1 MRKLT
6 LDDVRPEGQR
16 VLVRVDFNVP
26 MKDGEITDDSRIVA
40 SLPTLER
47 LVRDRARIILMSH
60 LGRPKGAV
68 DPKYTLEPVARRLAK
83 LMDREV
89 RFIDECVGTLAL
101 HASETLKDGDILL
114 LENLRFHSEEEAND
128 PIFSRQ
134 LAQLGNLYVNDA
146 FGTAHRAHASTVGVT
161 KFFQQAVAGPLME
174 KELKY
179 LSLALE
185 RPEHPYVAVLGGAKI
200 SGKIDVIRN
209 LLERVDGILVGGAM
223 VYTFYKARGTPV
235 GESLVEPDRR
245 EMAAATLQAADEA
258 GVELCLP
265 VDSIVS
271 TAADG
276 SEEAKA
282 TDGADIPAACM
293 GVDLGPKTI
302 ALFERKIAEARTV
315 VWNGPMGIFEV
326 PAFAKGTLAIATAVA
341 EATKR
346 GATTVIGGGDS
357 VAAINRLGFEDRD
370 FSHVSTGGGA
380 FLEFLEGK
388 ELPGVAALTDKNLS

>member
-1 MRKLT
+1 MQKLT
-6 LDDVRPEGQR
+6 LDDLRPEGKR
-16 VLVRVDFNVP
+16 VLMRVDFNVP

-40 SLPTLER
+40 SLPTLRR
-47 LVRDRARIILMSH
+47 LSAGGARVILMSH
-60 LGRPKGAV
+60 LGRPKGTV
-68 DPKYTLEPVARRLAK
+68 DPRYTLEPVARRLAR
-83 LMDREV
+83 LMDREI
-89 RFIDECVGTLAL
+89 RFIDECVGGLAL
-101 HASETLKDGDILL
+101 EASETLKDAEILL

-128 PIFSRQ
+128 PVFSRQ

-161 KFFQQAVAGPLME
+161 KYFQQAAAGPLME

-185 RPEHPYVAVLGGAKI
+185 HPEHPFVAVLGGAKI

-209 LLERVDGILVGGAM
+209 LLERVDRILVGGAM

-245 EMAAATLQAADEA
+245 EMAAATLQAAAEA

-276 SEEAKA
+276 SEEARA
-282 TDGADIPAACM
+282 TPGPDVPVGWM

-302 ALFERKIAEARTV
+302 ALFEQRLADARTV

-326 PAFAKGTLAIATAVA
+326 PAFAKGTLGVAKVIAAITQS
-341 EATKR
+341 
-346 GATTVIGGGDS
+346 GATTLVGGGDS
-357 VAAINRLGFEDRD
+357 VAAIHRLGFEEGD

-388 ELPGVAALTDKNLS
+388 ELPGVAALTDKV

>member
-6 LDDVRPEGQR
+6 LDDLRTQGQR

-26 MKDGEITDDSRIVA
+26 MKDGEITDDSRMVA
-40 SLPTLER
+40 SLPTLKR
-47 LVRDRARIILMSH
+47 LTRDGARVILMSH

-68 DPKYTLEPVARRLAK
+68 DPRYTLEPVARRLAR
-83 LMDREV
+83 LMDREI
-89 RFIDECVGTLAL
+89 RFIDECVGVLAL
-101 HASETLKDGDILL
+101 EASETLKDGEILL

-161 KFFQQAVAGPLME
+161 KFFQQAAAGPLLE
-174 KELKY
+174 RELKY

-185 RPEHPYVAVLGGAKI
+185 HPEHPFVAVLGGAKI

-235 GESLVEPDRR
+235 GESLVEADRR
-245 EMAAATLQAADEA
+245 EMAAATLQAAEEA
-258 GVELCLP
+258 NVKLSLP

-276 SEEAKA
+276 SEEARA
-282 TDGADIPAACM
+282 TDGPDIPAGWM
-293 GVDLGPKTI
+293 GVDLGPKSI
-302 ALFERKIAEARTV
+302 ALFEQNLGQARTI

-326 PAFAKGTLAIATAVA
+326 PAFAKGTLAVAQAVA
-341 EATKR
+341 AATRR
-346 GATTVIGGGDS
+346 GATTLVGGGDS
-357 VAAINRLGFEDRD
+357 VAAINRLGFEDHD

-388 ELPGVAALTDKNLS
+388 ELPGVAALTDKA

>member
-6 LDDVRPEGQR
+6 LDDLRTQGQR

-26 MKDGEITDDSRIVA
+26 MKDGEITDDSRMVA

-47 LVRDRARIILMSH
+47 LTRDGARVILMSH

-68 DPKYTLEPVARRLAK
+68 DPRYTLEPVARRLAR
-83 LMDREV
+83 LMDREI
-89 RFIDECVGTLAL
+89 RFVDECVGVLAL
-101 HASETLKDGDILL
+101 EASETLKDGEILL

-161 KFFQQAVAGPLME
+161 KFFQQAAAGPLME
-174 KELKY
+174 RELKY

-185 RPEHPYVAVLGGAKI
+185 HPEHPFVAVLGGAKI

-235 GESLVEPDRR
+235 GESLVEADRR
-245 EMAAATLQAADEA
+245 EMAAATLQAAEEA
-258 GVELCLP
+258 NVKLSLP

-276 SEEAKA
+276 SEEVRA
-282 TDGADIPAACM
+282 TDGPDIPAGWM
-293 GVDLGPKTI
+293 GVDLGPKSI
-302 ALFERKIAEARTV
+302 ALFEQNLGQARTI

-326 PAFAKGTLAIATAVA
+326 PAFAKGTLAVAQAVA
-341 EATKR
+341 AATRR
-346 GATTVIGGGDS
+346 GATTLVGGGDS
-357 VAAINRLGFEDRD
+357 VAAINRLGFEDHD

-388 ELPGVAALTDKNLS
+388 ELPGVAALTDKA

>member
-6 LDDVRPEGQR
+6 LDDLRTQGQR

-26 MKDGEITDDSRIVA
+26 MKDGEITDNSRMVA

-47 LVRDRARIILMSH
+47 LTRDGARVILMSH

-68 DPKYTLEPVARRLAK
+68 DPRYTLEPVARRLAR
-83 LMDREV
+83 LMDREI
-89 RFIDECVGTLAL
+89 RFVDECVGVLAL
-101 HASETLKDGDILL
+101 EASETLKDGEILL

-161 KFFQQAVAGPLME
+161 KFFQQAAAGPLME
-174 KELKY
+174 RELKY

-185 RPEHPYVAVLGGAKI
+185 HPEHPFVAVLGGAKI

-235 GESLVEPDRR
+235 GESLVEADRR
-245 EMAAATLQAADEA
+245 EMAAATLQAAEEA
-258 GVELCLP
+258 NVKLSLP

-276 SEEAKA
+276 SEEVRA
-282 TDGADIPAACM
+282 TDGPDIPAGWM
-293 GVDLGPKTI
+293 GVDLGPKSI
-302 ALFERKIAEARTV
+302 ALFEQNLGQARTI

-326 PAFAKGTLAIATAVA
+326 PAFAKGTLAVAQAVA
-341 EATKR
+341 AATRR
-346 GATTVIGGGDS
+346 GATTLVGGGDS
-357 VAAINRLGFEDRD
+357 VAAINRLGFEDHD

-388 ELPGVAALTDKNLS
+388 ELPGVAALTDKA

>member
-1 MRKLT
+1 MGKLT
-6 LDDVRPEGQR
+6 LDDLRPGGQR

-40 SLPTLER
+40 SLPTLQR
-47 LVRDRARIILMSH
+47 LTRDRARVILMSH
-60 LGRPKGAV
+60 LGRPKGNV
-68 DPKYTLEPVARRLAK
+68 DPRYTLEPVARRLAK
-83 LMDREV
+83 LMDREI
-89 RFIDECVGTLAL
+89 RFIDECVGALAL
-101 HASETLKDGDILL
+101 HASETLNDGDILL

-146 FGTAHRAHASTVGVT
+146 FGSAHRAHASTVGVT
-161 KFFQQAVAGPLME
+161 KFFQQAAAGPLME

-179 LSLALE
+179 LSHALE

-209 LLERVDGILVGGAM
+209 LLERVDRILVGGAM

-245 EMAAATLQAADEA
+245 EMAAATLQAAEEA
-258 GVELCLP
+258 SVELCLP
-265 VDSIVS
+265 VDSIIS

-276 SEEAKA
+276 SEEVRA
-282 TDGADIPAACM
+282 TDGPDIPAGWM

-302 ALFERKIAEARTV
+302 GMFEQKLADARTV

-326 PAFAKGTLAIATAVA
+326 PAFAKGTQAVA
-341 EATKR
+341 RAVAAATKR
-346 GATTVIGGGDS
+346 GATTLVGGGDS

-388 ELPGVAALTDKNLS
+388 ELPGVAALTDKG

>member
-1 MRKLT
+1 MGKLT
-6 LDDVRPEGQR
+6 LDDLRPEGQR

-47 LVRDRARIILMSH
+47 LTRDHARVILMSH
-60 LGRPKGAV
+60 LGRPKGNV
-68 DPKYTLEPVARRLAK
+68 DPRYSLEPVARRLAR
-83 LMDREV
+83 LMDREI
-89 RFIDECVGTLAL
+89 RFIDECVGALAL
-101 HASETLKDGDILL
+101 HASETLNDGEILL

-161 KFFQQAVAGPLME
+161 KFFQQAAAGPLME

-179 LSLALE
+179 LSHALE
-185 RPEHPYVAVLGGAKI
+185 RPEHPFVAVLGGAKI

-209 LLERVDGILVGGAM
+209 LLERVDRILVGGAM
-223 VYTFYKARGTPV
+223 VYTFYKARGTSV

-245 EMAAATLQAADEA
+245 EMAAATLLAADEA

-265 VDSIVS
+265 VDSIIT

-276 SEEAKA
+276 SEETRA
-282 TDGADIPAACM
+282 TDGADIPAGWM
-293 GVDLGPKTI
+293 GADLGPKSI
-302 ALFERKIAEARTV
+302 ALFEQKLADARTV

-326 PAFAKGTLAIATAVA
+326 PTFAKGTQAVA
-341 EATKR
+341 QAVAAATQR
-346 GATTVIGGGDS
+346 AATTLVGGGDS
-357 VAAINRLGFEDRD
+357 VAAINRLGFGDRD

-388 ELPGVAALTDKNLS
+388 ELPGVAALTDRA

>member
-6 LDDVRPEGQR
+6 LDDLRPGGQR

-26 MKDGEITDDSRIVA
+26 MKGGEITDDSRIVA

-47 LVRDRARIILMSH
+47 LTREGARVILMSH
-60 LGRPKGAV
+60 LGRPKGAA
-68 DPKYTLEPVARRLAK
+68 DPKYTLEPVARRLAR
-83 LMDREV
+83 LMDREI
-89 RFIDECVGTLAL
+89 RFIDECVGVLAL
-101 HASETLKDGDILL
+101 EASETLKDGEILL

-134 LAQLGNLYVNDA
+134 LAQLGNLYLNDA

-161 KFFQQAVAGPLME
+161 KFFQQAAAGPLME
-174 KELKY
+174 KELRY
-179 LSLALE
+179 LGLALE
-185 RPEHPYVAVLGGAKI
+185 RPEHPFVAVLGGAKI

-209 LLERVDGILVGGAM
+209 LLDKVDRILVGGAM
-223 VYTFYKARGTPV
+223 VYTFYKAEGTAV
-235 GESLVEPDRR
+235 GESLVEADRR
-245 EMAAATLQAADEA
+245 EMAAATLQAAADA
-258 GVELCLP
+258 KVELCLP
-265 VDSIVS
+265 MDSIVS

-276 SEEAKA
+276 SEEARA
-282 TDGADIPAACM
+282 TPGPDIPPGTM

-302 ALFERKIAEARTV
+302 AWFEKKLEDARTV

-326 PAFAKGTLAIATAVA
+326 PEFGKGTLAVARAIAQAGR
-341 EATKR
+341 R
-346 GATTVIGGGDS
+346 GATTIVGGGDS
-357 VAAINRLGFEDRD
+357 VAALNRLEFSEGD

-388 ELPGVAALTDKNLS
+388 ELPGVAALTDRA

>member
-1 MRKLT
+1 
-6 LDDVRPEGQR
+6 
-16 VLVRVDFNVP
+16 VDFNVP

-47 LVRDRARIILMSH
+47 LIRGGARVILISH

-68 DPKYTLEPVARRLAK
+68 DPRYTLEPVARRLAQ
-83 LMDREV
+83 LMEREV
-89 RFIDECVGTLAL
+89 KFIDECVGALAL
-101 HASETLKDGDILL
+101 DASETLRDGEILL

-128 PIFSRQ
+128 PTFSRQ

-146 FGTAHRAHASTVGVT
+146 FGSAHRAHASTVGVT
-161 KFFQQAVAGPLME
+161 RYFQQAAAGPLME
-174 KELKY
+174 KELHY
-179 LSLALE
+179 LDLALTGAE
-185 RPEHPYVAVLGGAKI
+185 RPFVVVLGGAKI

-209 LLERVDGILVGGAM
+209 LLDKVDRILVGGAM
-223 VYTFYKARGTPV
+223 VYTFYKAQGTPV

-245 EMAAATLQAADEA
+245 ELAAATLEAAQEA

-276 SEEAKA
+276 SEEARA
-282 TDGADIPAACM
+282 TSGPDIPAGSM
-293 GVDLGPKTI
+293 GVDLGPKSM
-302 ALFERKIAEARTV
+302 ALFESKLADARTV
-315 VWNGPMGIFEV
+315 VWNGPMGIFEIS
-326 PAFAKGTLAIATAVA
+326 AFAQGTHAMARAVA
-341 EATKR
+341 AATRR
-346 GATTVIGGGDS
+346 GATTVVGGGDS
-357 VAAINRLGFEDRD
+357 VAALNRLGLSDKD

-388 ELPGVAALTDKNLS
+388 ELPGVAALTDRA

>member
-1 MRKLT
+1 MGKLT
-6 LDDVRPEGQR
+6 LDDLRPEGQR

-47 LVRDRARIILMSH
+47 LTRARARVILMSH
-60 LGRPKGAV
+60 LGRPKGNI
-68 DPKYTLEPVARRLAK
+68 DPRYSLEPVARRLAR
-83 LMDREV
+83 LMDREI
-89 RFIDECVGTLAL
+89 RFIDECVGALAL
-101 HASETLKDGDILL
+101 HASETLEDGEILL

-161 KFFQQAVAGPLME
+161 KFFQQAAAGPLME

-179 LSLALE
+179 LSHALE
-185 RPEHPYVAVLGGAKI
+185 RPLHPFVAVLGGAKI

-209 LLERVDGILVGGAM
+209 LLERVDRILVGGAM
-223 VYTFYKARGTPV
+223 VYTFYKARGTSV
-235 GESLVEPDRR
+235 GDSLVEPDRR
-245 EMAAATLQAADEA
+245 EMAAATLLAAEEA
-258 GVELCLP
+258 DVELCLP
-265 VDSIVS
+265 VDSITS

-276 SEEAKA
+276 SEEVRA
-282 TDGADIPAACM
+282 TDGADIPAGWM
-293 GVDLGPKTI
+293 GVDLGPKSI
-302 ALFERKIAEARTV
+302 ALFEQKLADARTV

-326 PAFAKGTLAIATAVA
+326 PAFAKGTQAVA
-341 EATKR
+341 QAVAAATKR
-346 GATTVIGGGDS
+346 GATTLVGGGDS

-380 FLEFLEGK
+380 FLEFMEGK
-388 ELPGVAALTDKNLS
+388 ELPGVAALTDKA